1 MCFYRQNG
9 NSFSVEILHVE
20 QVPNLWHSG
29 GGFCNFAR
37 GETMVFQGYQKS
49 NCIRG
54 RKRDL
59 IWAIDSRMQGKEGRK
74 PTIPQSPKH
83 ENVPFKNGKRY
94 FWKFWS
100 QHISLFWHFLCFF
113 SLGNM
118 NILFEKKVGIQSEC
132 DTHPIWAECPTE
144 NKKKPETSFSFREAL
159 PFQDLI
165 QLDCQAIFLES
176 SPVGIREKS
185 NLPNIK
191 WNLQYAN

>member
-1 MCFYRQNG
+1 MWNKFLIYG
-9 NSFSVEILHVE
+9 MAAAGFVILHGGKRWCFKDTKSRIVF
-20 QVPNLWHSG
+20 G
-29 GGFCNFAR
+29 GGR
-37 GETMVFQGYQKS
+37 E
-49 NCIRG
+49 
-54 RKRDL
+54 RDL
-59 IWAIDSRMQGKEGRK
+59 IWAIDSHSRMQGKEGRK

-94 FWKFWS
+94 FGKFWS
-100 QHISLFWHFLCFF
+100 QHISLFWYFLCLN
-113 SLGNM
+113 SLGDM

-144 NKKKPETSFSFREAL
+144 EKKPEASFSFREAL

-185 NLPNIK
+185 NLPNMK
-191 WNLQYAN
+191 WKLQYAN